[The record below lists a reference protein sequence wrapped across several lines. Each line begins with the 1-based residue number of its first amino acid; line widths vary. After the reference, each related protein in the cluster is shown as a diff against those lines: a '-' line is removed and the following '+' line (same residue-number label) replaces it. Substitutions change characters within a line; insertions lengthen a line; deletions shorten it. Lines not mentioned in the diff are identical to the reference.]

1 MPTIEIENGTFE
13 RLQKHAK
20 PFIDTPNS
28 VIDRALDALEFLPK
42 RSAEIVEKPSELTFN
57 ERSIPNLTHTKILH
71 ARVNGKELKHPNWNA
86 LLDEVIILAVK
97 SGQSPSQLRAI
108 GSINI
113 VERRKS
119 DEGFRFISS
128 IGISVQGQDAIGACQ
143 GALAIGKKI
152 GTHIA
157 VDFVWRDKEGAIFP
171 GKTALITN
179 S

>member
-1 MPTIEIENGTFE
+1 MPTVEIDSSTFE

-28 VIDRALDALEFLPK
+28 VIDRALDALEFSPK
-42 RSAEIVEKPSELTFN
+42 RTTPVVEKHSDFTFN
-57 ERSIPNLTHTKILH
+57 DKSIPNLTHTKILH
-71 ARVNGKELKHPNWNA
+71 ARINGKELKNPNWNA

-97 SGQSPSQLRAI
+97 SGQSPSQLKAI
-108 GSINI
+108 GSIN
-113 VERRKS
+113 VVDKRKL